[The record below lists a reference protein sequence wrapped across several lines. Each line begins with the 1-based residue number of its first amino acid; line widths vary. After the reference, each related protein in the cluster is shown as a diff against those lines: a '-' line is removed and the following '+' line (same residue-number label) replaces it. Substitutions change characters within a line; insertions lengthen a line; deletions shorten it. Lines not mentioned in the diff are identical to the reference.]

1 MAEYIENVAAQT
13 SKLDWAFPFER
24 KGQFPL
30 DRSAIFSSLNDATK
44 YATGDGSDE
53 RKLGGTSYVGQII
66 SVYEAGED
74 GASAVVNAYIITPA
88 RGLMKL
94 AATTASGDIAAD
106 VADLQGKVAT
116 LISDLDTLE
125 AAVAAMYTNEQI
137 DAFIEGAKDDRVDDL
152 IEAVG
157 KAAEGETAATGL
169 YKLIADEAK
178 ARDDADKALDDKISA
193 IDFVDE
199 DKLATALEPYA
210 KSADVEADIQEA
222 SNALTTEINKKVDA
236 EAYAV
241 DKKALQDEDAAIRAI
256 AEGARDA
263 LNTFLTSEEVD
274 TTVNTLKE
282 IQAEI
287 EKMTDATELAT
298 ALATKADNTTVEGI
312 DTRVKAIEEA
322 PYVKKSELDAV
333 DGKFASYTNTEA
345 LTTLLAGKQDTI
357 PADTY
362 DVYGAAATAKSEAI
376 ADAEGKIATAKQ
388 EAIDTAAETAQ
399 GKVNELA
406 GGAVKANTDAIAAI
420 NNTETGIL
428 VQAKADATAKAD
440 AAKSGAEAT
449 AAELYATK
457 EYVGIV
463 PEGKGDTIVAYINKK
478 AEETLAA
485 AQGGSSETAASV
497 AQALQNYKD
506 LNDPKV
512 AQNTT
517 DIAGL
522 RADLTTEA
530 GKITNLQGIVE
541 GHTGKITDLETL
553 TSGHTASID
562 SHTQSITTLNGAVAT
577 KAEQTALDAAV
588 VDIAKNTGAIKTLND
603 TTIPAINEAI
613 GTKAN
618 AADVY
623 TKAQIGELAK
633 DDEGKDKTIV
643 QMIAEAQT
651 AATYDDT
658 VVKASIKANTD
669 AIAIL
674 NGTVETAGS
683 VAKVASDTAKAEVAA
698 IVDSAP
704 EAFDT
709 LKEIAT
715 WIESDK
721 TATEAL
727 VARVTANE
735 KAVSETLPAAITQAL
750 ADAKKYT
757 DETMVKADGTTIVN
771 DEGTFK
777 VNQVTTDML
786 IQGTKILILH
796 GGDAEISTT
805 EEE

>member
-588 VDIAKNTGAIKTLND
+588 ADIAKNTGAIKTLND